1 MKLFAKALLAS
12 TATLAAVSTPAAA
25 SEVGVDAD
33 GWKYQHSVG
42 QIRCNTEIF
51 AMHWIGY
58 TATVFEQRDLVF
70 APGSFKELGEK
81 EAAIQNCNFYLFGD
95 KGEKVFKSKF
105 WVVGQGGD
113 KRHRRMSNVTNW
125 AILKLKEP
133 VPGWAKPVRGS
144 RSAKEL
150 VGSEVNIPVFE
161 KFAKGVAGEATHC
174 TVEWVEDAGLNV
186 QYEGCDM
193 QLGGGG
199 APLVVNGED
208 GPVMIGMHTWQPEEK
223 DVGYGV
229 VFGDKL
235 WDQFDKVLSTNEIG
249 AIPEVTF

>member
-1 MKLFAKALLAS
+1 MKFLTQALLAT
-12 TATLAAVSTPAAA
+12 TAALASISAPAAA
-25 SEVGVDAD
+25 SDVSADAE

-81 EAAIQNCNFYLFGD
+81 RAAIQNCNFYLFGD

-125 AILKLKEP
+125 AILKLKKP
-133 VPGWAKPVRGS
+133 VPAWAQPVRGS
-144 RSAKEL
+144 RAATDL
-150 VGSEVNIPVFE
+150 VGSDISIPVFE
-161 KFAKGVAGEATHC
+161 KFAKGSGSVEKHC
-174 TVEWVEDAGLNV
+174 VVEWVKDAGLNV
-186 QYEGCDM
+186 QYQGCEM
-193 QLGGGG
+193 QGGGGG
-199 APLVVNGED
+199 APLVVKGED

-229 VFGDKL
+229 VFGEKL
-235 WDQFDKVLSTNEIG
+235 WEQFDKVLSTNEIG